1 MIENYR
7 REKFDG
13 KKFNIDGKYLQRED
27 WSFFLIS
34 ICNPIAGAADL
45 CVSLGL
51 VAYLEQLDNPLI
63 DDWHYDERDNI
74 ITI

>member
-1 MIENYR
+1 MSNSVILTALKR
-7 REKFDG
+7 
-13 KKFNIDGKYLQRED
+13 YLQREE

-34 ICNPIAGAADL
+34 ICNPITGAVDL

-51 VAYLEQLDNPLI
+51 VAYLEQLDNPLT
-63 DDWHYDERDNI
+63 DDWNYDERENI

>member
-1 MIENYR
+1 MEREN
-7 REKFDG
+7 
-13 KKFNIDGKYLQRED
+13 
-27 WSFFLIS
+27 WSYFLIS
-34 ICNPIAGAADL
+34 LCNPLTGAVNL

-63 DDWHYDERDNI
+63 DDWHYDERENI

>member
-1 MIENYR
+1 MSLMQCILSNSLILSALR
-7 REKFDG
+7 
-13 KKFNIDGKYLQRED
+13 KYLQRED

-34 ICNPIAGAADL
+34 ICNPITGAVDL

-51 VAYLEQLDNPLI
+51 VAYLEQLDNPLT
-63 DDWHYDERDNI
+63 DDWNYDERENI

>member
-1 MIENYR
+1 MT
-7 REKFDG
+7 
-13 KKFNIDGKYLQRED
+13 
-27 WSFFLIS
+27 
-34 ICNPIAGAADL
+34 GAVDL